1 MAVRV
6 HCSVSSFYAMK
17 NKILLLKN
25 AEQHVETINTETW
38 KQMNS
43 NSLLLSIQ
51 SVLVDEERG
60 RIGWIVNMGR
70 NISDNIRI
78 SKITKSTTLSNISV
92 RRLYNHKSASAVL
105 Y

>member
-17 NKILLLKN
+17 NKILLLQN
-25 AEQHVETINTETW
+25 AEQHLETINTEIW
-38 KQMNS
+38 KQMYS

-70 NISDNIRI
+70 N
-78 SKITKSTTLSNISV
+78 KK
-92 RRLYNHKSASAVL
+92 
-105 Y
+105 

>member
-1 MAVRV
+1 
-6 HCSVSSFYAMK
+6 MK

-25 AEQHVETINTETW
+25 AEQHLETINTGTW

-70 NISDNIRI
+70 NLSDNIRI
-78 SKITKSTTLSNISV
+78 SEITKSTTLSIISV
-92 RRLYNHKSASAVL
+92 QR
-105 Y
+105 

>member
-1 MAVRV
+1 MF
-6 HCSVSSFYAMK
+6 SFSIDIMK
-17 NKILLLKN
+17 KKILLLKN

-43 NSLLLSIQ
+43 NSSLLSIQ

-70 NISDNIRI
+70 N
-78 SKITKSTTLSNISV
+78 KK
-92 RRLYNHKSASAVL
+92 
-105 Y
+105 

>member
-17 NKILLLKN
+17 NKILLLQN
-25 AEQHVETINTETW
+25 AEQHLETINTETW

-51 SVLVDEERG
+51 SVLVAEEQG
-60 RIGWIVNMGR
+60 RIGWIVNMGE
-70 NISDNIRI
+70 N
-78 SKITKSTTLSNISV
+78 KK
-92 RRLYNHKSASAVL
+92 
-105 Y
+105 

>member
-17 NKILLLKN
+17 NKILLLQN
-25 AEQHVETINTETW
+25 AEQHLETINTETW

-51 SVLVDEERG
+51 SVLVDEKRG
-60 RIGWIVNMGR
+60 RVGWIVNMGR
-70 NISDNIRI
+70 ISR
-78 SKITKSTTLSNISV
+78 ITKSTTLSIISV
-92 RRLYNHKSASAVL
+92 QRLYNHKSASAVL

>member
-1 MAVRV
+1 MF
-6 HCSVSSFYAMK
+6 SFSIDIMK
-17 NKILLLKN
+17 KKILLLQN

-38 KQMNS
+38 KQMYS

-70 NISDNIRI
+70 N
-78 SKITKSTTLSNISV
+78 KK
-92 RRLYNHKSASAVL
+92 
-105 Y
+105 